1 VTDNAT
7 PEVDAHDTRGLA
19 SNALSRSPP
28 MHSSRSLTEGSIS
41 RKLLVFAMPILV
53 GNILQSLDGSVNSIW
68 IGRFLGEAALTA
80 SSNAN
85 TVLFLLL
92 GALFGA
98 SMAAT
103 ILIGQYLGARR
114 SHDAKRVV
122 GTSASFSIV
131 VSLVMG
137 ALGWVIC
144 RPLLAAMST
153 PAEALP
159 LAVAYMRVI
168 FCALPFLVLYIFATS
183 VLRGAGDSKT
193 PLYFLI
199 LNVVLDIG
207 LNPLLIF
214 GLGPVPR
221 LGIAGSALA
230 TLLAQGISLVLLIV
244 HLYRRKDPLCLHGDE
259 LKLLR
264 VDWSIVATLITKG
277 VPMALQMIVVSLSM
291 VLMITLVNRFG
302 IDTTAAF
309 GAALQVWNYVQMPS
323 FAIGMAVSSMVAQNI
338 GARKWD
344 RVTSTARL
352 GVLYQ
357 LALTSTLVVLIEI
370 LNTRALGLFLPTGSA
385 ALGIAVHLNRI
396 GAWSFVFFGIS
407 LVLFGVVRANGA
419 VVAPLIILL
428 VTLLGVRFPLAL
440 TLLDRWQADAIW
452 WSFPISSL
460 LAVLLAMAYYKFGGW
475 REARMMAMTPPEG
488 SGAPVAQEHIGA
500 G

>member
-1 VTDNAT
+1 MQ
-7 PEVDAHDTRGLA
+7 
-19 SNALSRSPP
+19 SP
-28 MHSSRSLTEGSIS
+28 RSLTEGSIS
-41 RKLLVFAMPILV
+41 HRLLLFAVPILV
-53 GNILQSLDGSVNSIW
+53 GNVLQSLDVSVNSVW

-80 SSNAN
+80 SSNSN

-92 GALFGA
+92 AAMFGA

-114 SHDAKRVV
+114 LEDAKRVV
-122 GTSASFSIV
+122 GTSTSFSMAI
-131 VSLVMG
+131 SAVMAG
-137 ALGWVIC
+137 VGWVIC
-144 RPLLAAMST
+144 EPLLRAMKT
-153 PAEALP
+153 PPEALP

-168 FCALPFLVLYIFATS
+168 FLYLPFLVLYIFTTS

-214 GLGPVPR
+214 GPGPFPR

-230 TLLAQGISLVLLIV
+230 TLIAQATSLIALIAY
-244 HLYRRKDPLCLHGDE
+244 LYRRKHPLCLHGAE
-259 LKLLR
+259 LKYLR
-264 VDWSIVATLITKG
+264 IDWSIVSTLVTKG
-277 VPMALQMIVVSLSM
+277 VPMALQMLVVSLSM
-291 VLMITLVNRFG
+291 VLMITLVNRYG

-344 RVTSTARL
+344 RVYATARM

-357 LALTSTLVVLIEI
+357 FALTTSLVVLIVE
-370 LNTRALGLFLPTGSA
+370 LSAEALGLFLPPGSE
-385 ALGIAVHLNRI
+385 ALRIAVHLNHI
-396 GAWSFVFFGIS
+396 GAWSYIFFGVS
-407 LVLFGVVRANGA
+407 LVMFGVVRANGA
-419 VVAPLIILL
+419 VVVPLIILAFS
-428 VTLLGVRFPLAL
+428 LLGVRFPLAL
-440 TLLDRWQADAIW
+440 SLMDRWQADAIW

-460 LAVLLAMAYYKFGGW
+460 VAVVLAAIYFKFGRW
-475 REARMMAMTPPEG
+475 RSARMMTPEG
-488 SGAPVAQEHIGA
+488 AAPAGERPANVAQEQIGA